1 MKRIV
6 PGMREAGTLTRFR
19 PAADVPEVL
28 VPLSTM
34 DVATIAEKR
43 REGGGSPR
51 ARRSLD
57 RRSLW
62 TRLLA
67 WRSARAQAP

>member
-1 MKRIV
+1 MMKIV
-6 PGMREAGTLTRFR
+6 PGMRELGRLTRFR
-19 PAADVPEVL
+19 PAASVPEVQAP
-28 VPLSTM
+28 VSTM
-34 DVATIAEKR
+34 DAATIAEKR

-67 WRSARAQAP
+67 WRSARAQS